1 MRFGI
6 CYKRLWKAGY
16 IFVIAQLSDHFNNKL
31 ISQLSLRKPI
41 DCHWFK
47 NVLLEFFSLQLCLFF
62 SNKIMKFYKGICSVW
77 TSRTPVERFFSQI
90 DVISVLKKQQ
100 KYLRS
105 IERYFSGFF
114 QTDLMGGISSAI
126 QKLRKYLKDTVVLTL
141 PFIMFKMAKHTL
153 TILRCSP
160 QDF

>member
-1 MRFGI
+1 M
-6 CYKRLWKAGY
+6 
-16 IFVIAQLSDHFNNKL
+16 
-31 ISQLSLRKPI
+31 
-41 DCHWFK
+41 
-47 NVLLEFFSLQLCLFF
+47 LELFSLQLCLFF

-77 TSRTPVERFFSQI
+77 TSRTPVECFFSQI

-105 IERYFSGFF
+105 IKRHFSGFF

-141 PFIMFKMAKHTL
+141 AFIIFKMAKHTL

-160 QDF
+160 QDFKSMFGHFKALWMKGLTSHVLIAEQCEVTFKLLWFWIY